1 MIWAQAAQYRAERA
15 AHRRLRWSH
24 VWHGT
29 FQLPTVWNITAGS
42 KGDGNKHKG
51 SPPCSA
57 CSPHVSPYKPYQQGF
72 RTPLSA
78 GVTEAPKCPLKVTQL
93 GEMKQGFPPSSVFA
107 VYAHFQAEV
116 SIRMTTGPFRAP
128 PQVPGLDSRS
138 AKGDG
143 AAGTHTVYEWYPEG
157 GDTSC
162 RARAPVDAPLN
173 SVCGQARSRAVL
185 CTQQGRPKSLWRMCL
200 KYFCGKWNMV
210 LDGSTAGMTA
220 CLILK

>member
-29 FQLPTVWNITAGS
+29 FQLPTVWNITAGL

-57 CSPHVSPYKPYQQGF
+57 CSPHVSPYKPHQQGF

-107 VYAHFQAEV
+107 VYARFQAEV

-128 PQVPGLDSRS
+128 PQAPGLDPDQR
-138 AKGDG
+138 KGTVQLARTQFMNG
-143 AAGTHTVYEWYPEG
+143 IQKVATPAAGRELLWT
-157 GDTSC
+157 
-162 RARAPVDAPLN
+162 PL
-173 SVCGQARSRAVL
+173 
-185 CTQQGRPKSLWRMCL
+185 
-200 KYFCGKWNMV
+200 
-210 LDGSTAGMTA
+210 STASAARQGLGPCSA
-220 CLILK
+220 HSRDALSHCGGCA